1 MHNMMVEK
9 RLDHGD
15 VSSDH
20 FIDENN
26 NEMDEDGN
34 LLDEAEEFVNMIE
47 AEMHHSQHIDLTTQ
61 FLQDC
66 MDFCT
71 HT

>member
-15 VSSDH
+15 VRSDH
-20 FIDENN
+20 FNDENN
-26 NEMDEDGN
+26 NEMEEDGN
-34 LLDEAEEFVNMIE
+34 LLDEAEEFVHMIE

-61 FLQDC
+61 FLQD
-66 MDFCT
+66 
-71 HT
+71 